1 MLVLHLFIL
10 YLCRVNEDKNMR
22 SHERKFTRPRE
33 REKNRVNGHRWTSK
47 IDKEDGRWI
56 KRK

>member
-33 REKNRVNGHRWTSK
+33 RQK
-47 IDKEDGRWI
+47 IE
-56 KRK
+56 